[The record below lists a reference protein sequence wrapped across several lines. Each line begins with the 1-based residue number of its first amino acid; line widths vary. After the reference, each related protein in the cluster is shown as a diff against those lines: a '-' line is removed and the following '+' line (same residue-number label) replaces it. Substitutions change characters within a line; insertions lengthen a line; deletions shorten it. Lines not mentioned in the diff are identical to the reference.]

1 MFDRG
6 EPVAYNAATAQ
17 RTSKPTSAEY
27 MLERSNKMRD
37 ARIQPGLKNGE
48 NLRWNFIMG
57 LIHGI
62 LMTAGRAFGNP
73 NTILPVF
80 LSNFTQSRAIIGLS
94 SSIMGDMGGI
104 GVVLPQ
110 LFVASRLESR
120 THKKP
125 ILVVAVTI
133 RALCWGILALTTYLF
148 ATRYPGLMI
157 FSLFSLLTVFTLMAG
172 IAVIPYYDIWGK
184 SIPSTLRGRFFGH
197 RQLWGGALAIGSG
210 FIAKAVLG
218 NESIPF
224 PANFAL
230 LFFLAFVVLGIAYV
244 ALGSVRE
251 PIEEVHGN
259 QIGFGSFMA
268 KAIGILKSDANYRK
282 FLLVQILAGGG
293 GLALPF
299 YVLYAREVL
308 AVRLGIVGIFL
319 SAQMLGN
326 VLSNLVWAHLS
337 DFVGN
342 RRVIQVSCFVALL
355 IPAVAL
361 ITPPS
366 MPLMFVILFVFA
378 GSFIAGRMIGRSNFL
393 LDIAPPKER
402 PAYISLNG
410 TLSFPIVVFP
420 LLGGI
425 LVEHTSYN
433 FLFVVTSLV
442 VLAGFILSLSLRE
455 PRARTERSGFVN
467 DGRRDA

>member
-1 MFDRG
+1 MSDAAK
-6 EPVAYNAATAQ
+6 PNAGG
-17 RTSKPTSAEY
+17 
-27 MLERSNKMRD
+27 
-37 ARIQPGLKNGE
+37 IE
-48 NLRWNFIMG
+48 NLKWNFVMG
-57 LIHGI
+57 LIHGVM
-62 LMTAGRAFGNP
+62 MTAGRAFGNP

-80 LSNFTQSRAIIGLS
+80 LSNFTESKAIIGLS
-94 SSIMGDMGGI
+94 STIMGNMGGI

-120 THKKP
+120 AHKKP
-125 ILVVAVTI
+125 IMIVAITI
-133 RALCWGILALTTYLF
+133 RALCWGVLALTTYLF
-148 ATRYPGLMI
+148 AARYPGLMV
-157 FSLFSLLTVFTLMAG
+157 FLLFSLLTVFTLMAG

-197 RQLWGGALAIGSG
+197 RQLWGGALAVGSG
-210 FIAKAVLG
+210 FIAKWVLG

-224 PANFAL
+224 PTNFAL
-230 LFFLAFVVLGIAYV
+230 LFFLAFAFLAAAYL

-251 PIEEVHGN
+251 PVEEVHGS
-259 QIGFGSFMA
+259 QRTFARFLS
-268 KAIGILKSDANYRK
+268 KAVGILKSDPNYRR
-282 FLLVQILAGGG
+282 FLLVQVLAGGS

-299 YVLYAREVL
+299 YVLYARETL
-308 AVRLGIVGIFL
+308 NVRLEIVGIFL

-326 VLSNLVWAHLS
+326 VLSNLAWAHLS

-355 IPAVAL
+355 VPLIAI

-366 MPLMFVILFVFA
+366 MPYLFVVLFVFA
-378 GSFIAGRMIGRSNFL
+378 GSFIAGRMIGRGNFL

-420 LLGGI
+420 LIGGI
-425 LVEHTSYN
+425 LVERLSYN
-433 FLFVVTSLV
+433 FLFVLTLFV
-442 VLAGFILSLSLRE
+442 VLAGFLLSLGLRE
-455 PRARTERSGFVN
+455 PRARREE
-467 DGRRDA
+467 DQ